1 VPDVF
6 TSLTFHATGGGG
18 LKECFLA
25 LVGWLWG
32 EQIWHNQSGH
42 VAGAQVPARSEEPKA
57 EPGSSAPR
65 VEPAAPRGGAG
76 GLLGA
81 EPGRSRGGA
90 GAEPGR
96 LRERSRGSLG
106 KRLCVQVKLINSPGG
121 AAAPQSS
128 EFRVYTSL
136 QTANRL
142 S

>member
-1 VPDVF
+1 
-6 TSLTFHATGGGG
+6 

-90 GAEPGR
+90 GAAPRAEPR
-96 LRERSRGSLG
+96 LPRKKALCPGKANKFSRGSRG
-106 KRLCVQVKLINSPGG
+106 SP
-121 AAAPQSS
+121 
-128 EFRVYTSL
+128 EFRVQSL
-136 QTANRL
+136 YEPTNGKPTKLAL
-142 S
+142 